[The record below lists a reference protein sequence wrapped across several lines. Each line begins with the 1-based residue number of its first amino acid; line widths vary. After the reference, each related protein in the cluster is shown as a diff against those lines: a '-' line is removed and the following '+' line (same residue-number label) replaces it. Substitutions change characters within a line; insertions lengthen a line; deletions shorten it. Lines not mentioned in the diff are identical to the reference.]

1 MMAEPRLEDMS
12 DYNTLKGEKKKIVW
26 IVVLSGIILGAL
38 YSFSYNKFDDKKDT
52 IPVQK
57 SIKTVPV
64 E

>member
-1 MMAEPRLEDMS
+1 MAEPRLEDMS